1 MNRILVIL
9 PVLGLLAACDPAT
22 TGLSQGQMMGTLGG
36 AAIGAAVTPHNAVQ
50 GALIGSAV
58 GLVAG
63 TYLGKTATGDCV
75 YQRTDGSRFVGPC
88 NGY

>member
-1 MNRILVIL
+1 MNKILVIL
-9 PVLGLLAACDPAT
+9 PILGLLAGCDQI
-22 TGLSQGQMMGTLGG
+22 SQPQAIGTLGG
-36 AAIGAAVTPHNAVQ
+36 AAIGAAVTPHNPLQ

-75 YQRTDGSRFVGPC
+75 YQRADGTRFVGSC
-88 NGY
+88 QGY